1 MLISLLVISLVP
13 GIDFFGHFGSLISG
27 FLLGLCLIP
36 KDDRELRRTKI
47 IGIVLI
53 VAYTLA
59 LLTIFL

>member
-1 MLISLLVISLVP
+1 MLISLLVVSLVP
-13 GIDFFGHFGSLISG
+13 GVDFFGHFGSLISG

-47 IGIVLI
+47 VGIVSMA
-53 VAYTLA
+53 AYTIA

>member
-1 MLISLLVISLVP
+1 MLISLLIISLVP

-27 FLLGLCLIP
+27 FFLGLSLIP